1 MRKPKSVGVGWLAN
15 SSAPRSRS
23 RRYNEQTRQFSGSR
37 SSSQINP
44 GERSNSPMDSQR
56 RCVRWRNRLRRS
68 DRDGGGD
75 HLHPQDDGYKAMADS
90 IDLKMLMA
98 RPCLQLAGGTATLA
112 WQPALGRRMPIKVAR
127 KAAAERLA
135 QNLQWRQVATKK
147 AVPTNMALIPPTI
160 AVQLPPVRSLRSA

>member
-1 MRKPKSVGVGWLAN
+1 
-15 SSAPRSRS
+15 
-23 RRYNEQTRQFSGSR
+23 
-37 SSSQINP
+37 
-44 GERSNSPMDSQR
+44 
-56 RCVRWRNRLRRS
+56 
-68 DRDGGGD
+68 
-75 HLHPQDDGYKAMADS
+75 MADS

-147 AVPTNMALIPPTI
+147 AVPTNMALIPPAI